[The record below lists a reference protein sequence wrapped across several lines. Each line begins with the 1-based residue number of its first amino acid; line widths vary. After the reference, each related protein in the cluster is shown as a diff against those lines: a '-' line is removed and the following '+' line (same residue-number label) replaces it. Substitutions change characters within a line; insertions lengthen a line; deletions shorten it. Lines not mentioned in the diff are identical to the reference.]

1 MTHHQGQWKSSDFG
15 KSIFPDFF
23 TYARQGPEMDEFASV
38 IDPPWNEVVPTTY
51 IIDRNG
57 EVVRRMLSLSV

>member
-1 MTHHQGQWKSSDFG
+1 
-15 KSIFPDFF
+15 
-23 TYARQGPEMDEFASV
+23 MDELASA

-51 IIDRNG
+51 LIDRNG

>member
-23 TYARQGPEMDEFASV
+23 TYARQGPEMDELASWSC
-38 IDPPWNEVVPTTY
+38 PHQTAQLAA
-51 IIDRNG
+51 G
-57 EVVRRMLSLSV
+57 